1 MRDASLL
8 PPPLGLTPVVGH
20 RGAKMRAPENTLA
33 GFRAAKR
40 LGAGW
45 VELDAKLTRDGIPVV
60 IHDETLE
67 RTTDGAGRVDS
78 ATLKEI
84 RFLDAGRWFAPE
96 YAGEKVPTLAEA
108 LQVIAAEGLGVNVE
122 IKPCPG
128 RERETALASI
138 RVIRE
143 TWPAGHPLPILSSFK
158 RASLETAEAMAPELP
173 RGLLLEEHVEDWRE
187 AAERLACKAI
197 HPKWSALTSEW
208 VGQIRKAGY
217 ACLTWTVNDPVQ
229 AKRLAGWGVDCI
241 ITDAPDLIGP
251 AIR

>member
-1 MRDASLL
+1 MRDAPL
-8 PPPLGLTPVVGH
+8 PLPLGLTRVCGH

-45 VELDAKLTRDGIPVV
+45 VELDAKLTRDGIPIV

-78 ATLKEI
+78 ATLTEI
-84 RFLDAGRWFAPE
+84 HWLDAGRWFAPE
-96 YAGEKVPTLAEA
+96 YAGEKVPTLAKA
-108 LQVIAAEGLGVNVE
+108 LRVIAAEGLGVNVE

-128 RERETALASI
+128 RERETALATI

-143 TWPAGHPLPILSSFK
+143 TWPADRPRPILSSFK

-173 RGLLLEEHVEDWRE
+173 RGLLLEKHVDDWRE
-187 AAERLACKAI
+187 AAERLACQAI
-197 HPKWSALTSEW
+197 HPKWSTLTSEW
-208 VGQIRKAGY
+208 VGQIKKAGY
-217 ACLTWTVNDPVQ
+217 ACLAWTVNDPAQ
-229 AKRLAGWGVDCI
+229 AKRLAGWGVDSI
-241 ITDAPDLIGP
+241 ITDAPDLIVP
-251 AIR
+251 VV